1 MDLLKDIGPILG
13 FVAFGGVAVLA
24 FLTFQQ
30 ARHLRRLRDW
40 AGRQPERVAAEEE
53 AVAER
58 AGEVTIPSIREE
70 DRGPSRMDRIRA
82 RMSVQYEELD
92 RRSPVDPKI
101 LFGGL
106 LAVLIGVAVA
116 TSGFGL
122 IGDGT
127 SDPET
132 EATATTE
139 ELEKV
144 EVAVFNGTAAAPGE
158 VGVPGVANTASKL
171 VKSIEG
177 PVLYK
182 VGAVSDAGSF
192 PATLVMFTDG
202 SKSEARDLAEALAEP
217 LGAEPDVELMT
228 ADVESISDGADLALI
243 VGQDNAAIE

>member
-40 AGRQPERVAAEEE
+40 AGRQPERAAAEEE

-58 AGEVTIPSIREE
+58 AGEVTIPSIRDE
-70 DRGPSRMDRIRA
+70 DKGPSRMDRIRGWG
-82 RMSVQYEELD
+82 SVQYEELD

-106 LAVLIGVAVA
+106 LAILIGVAVA

-122 IGDGT
+122 IGGGS
-127 SDPET
+127 SDPAVET
-132 EATATTE
+132 TATTE

-144 EVAVFNGTAAAPGE
+144 EVAVLNGTAAAPGE
-158 VGVPGVANTASKL
+158 VGVEGVADTASKIIKGL
-171 VKSIEG
+171 DA
-177 PVLYK
+177 PVIYK
-182 VGAVSDAGSF
+182 IGAVETAGSF
-192 PATLVMFTDG
+192 PTSVVMFTDG
-202 SKSEARDLAEALAEP
+202 SKAEATELAALLTDTFGET
-217 LGAEPDVELMT
+217 EIELMT
-228 ADVESISDGADLALI
+228 EEIDAIANGADLALV
-243 VGQDNAAIE
+243 VGVDDQGIQ